1 MRKGLNGDLDRSP
14 MVTWIMFLKFL
25 DDLNLTHPFND
36 LSTVGCDA
44 SGFFSSP
51 EGTAENGTLIRL

>member
-36 LSTVGCDA
+36 LSTVGCA
-44 SGFFSSP
+44 ANGSFISP
-51 EGTAENGTLIRL
+51 KGTAE